1 MKLEKQKQAM
11 EKAKQELGLQQ
22 QQRQETLDRE
32 RERQATREWWSG
44 PRASSTITWA
54 HSGGQRGVQ
63 AGGVMD
69 WDTKVNLFIMANP
82 GDGTKDL
89 EEVDEAMDMSLEE
102 ITVLK
107 GDQDHL
113 IEVEDLQEE
122 AKGQATHTME
132 NKWGKSGH

>member
-1 MKLEKQKQAM
+1 
-11 EKAKQELGLQQ
+11 
-22 QQRQETLDRE
+22 
-32 RERQATREWWSG
+32 
-44 PRASSTITWA
+44 
-54 HSGGQRGVQ
+54 
-63 AGGVMD
+63 MD

-89 EEVDEAMDMSLEE
+89 EEVDKAMDMSLEE

-122 AKGQATHTME
+122 AKGQAIHTMK